1 MTDDCKNSRLK
12 ILISAYACTPN
23 RASEEGVGW
32 ECVRALAEHHDLWVI
47 TRGDARPAIETY
59 LAQHELPGVTF
70 EYYELPPYLRP
81 GSFGVSTRPT
91 QLYYYLWQI
100 GIRAVAKKII
110 AGNGIDVV
118 HHVTF
123 VKYWAPTFL
132 ASLSKPL
139 LWGPVGGGETAP
151 AAFFPSF
158 SNRGRIYELL
168 RDLGRWIGEH
178 DPFVRRAARRAVMT
192 LASTAETADRIRRIN
207 RGGPVRVCPAIGVT
221 DAELALYDETP
232 SPPESGIR
240 FVSIGRLLHWKG
252 FHLGIAAFAR
262 AAIPGSEYLVIGD
275 GPERSRLEALAKELG
290 VSDRVSFLGNISRD
304 QVLQHLARCH
314 VLVHPSLHESGGGV
328 CLEAM
333 VARLPAI
340 VLDLGGP
347 ALHHAD
353 GAGVKVPADTP
364 EQAASDLAVAMR
376 DLAGD
381 PQRRRQ
387 LADCGHRR
395 LLDRYRW
402 SEKARFYTSV
412 YRSMLGRG
420 SAVDERPGVK
430 EAMRS

>member
-1 MTDDCKNSRLK
+1 MADDCNNSRLK

-32 ECVRALAEHHDLWVI
+32 DCVRALAEHHDLWVI
-47 TRGDARPAIETY
+47 TRGDARSTIETY
-59 LAQHELPGVTF
+59 LAEHDLPGVTF
-70 EYYELPPYLRP
+70 EYYELPGYLRP

-100 GIRAVAKKII
+100 GIRAIAKKII
-110 AGNGIDVV
+110 AENDIDIV

-151 AAFFPSF
+151 APFFRSF
-158 SNRGRIYELL
+158 SIRGRIYELL
-168 RDLGRWIGEH
+168 RDLGRWVGEH
-178 DPFVRRAARRAVMT
+178 DPFVRAAARRAVMT
-192 LASTAETADRIRRIN
+192 LASTEETADRIRRIN
-207 RGGPVRVCPAIGVT
+207 RGAPVKVYPAIGVT
-221 DAELALYDETP
+221 NAELALYDEHP
-232 SPPESGIR
+232 SPPERAIR

-252 FHLGIAAFAR
+252 FHLSIAAFAR
-262 AAIPGSEYLVIGD
+262 AAIPGAQYLVIGD
-275 GPERSRLEALAKELG
+275 GPERSRLRTLAEELG
-290 VSDRVSFLGNISRD
+290 VRDRVSFLGNIPRE
-304 QVLQHLARCH
+304 QVLQHLAHCH
-314 VLVHPSLHESGGGV
+314 ALVHPSLHESGGGV

-333 VARLPAI
+333 AARLPVI

-353 GAGVKVPADTP
+353 GAGVKVPAATP
-364 EQAASDLAVAMR
+364 EQAVNDIAVAMR

-381 PQRRRQ
+381 PERRLQ
-387 LADCGHRR
+387 LAECGHKR

-402 SEKARFYTSV
+402 AEKARFYSSI
-412 YRSMLGRG
+412 YRSMLDRG
-420 SAVDERPGVK
+420 LAGNEKPGVT
-430 EAMRS
+430 EATPH